1 MSRTVQVKALFL
13 ISLIAG
19 DCISA
24 AASQPA
30 LPLLA
35 AAFAA
40 HSTSAFHHVIDHAD
54 IANIMSVD
62 IDPDAEMTATHKEQL
77 GNHSLASSLA
87 QLLQDGETR
96 GKWSGWHNLFHNKKV
111 EAAVEFVDVTSQ
123 IADNTN
129 NIVGIVAT
137 ASTSAGQAIPV
148 LGLVL
153 GTAAVG
159 KGVYDI
165 KKLEQAMKQ
174 SKKDKKKWRKTRVQ
188 KCQIWNEKKNV
199 FIAVA
204 STATAGTA
212 AVAAFSAPATFGASL
227 AVPAAM
233 AGGALMV
240 VSVGNLIY
248 NKKYS
253 CRKLQANVLQE
264 LKALKANTLMM
275 KLEAVRLAKEIL
287 MLKEE
292 AADEVFEDPDEM
304 PELLKESQRKA
315 KKATKKA
322 KERQQKAAKQLHDMA
337 VAAQAE
343 GDDLLSSA
351 LNVAT
356 HENPGGKPSPLR
368 RQKAMAK
375 LQEDTEDIIM
385 KGFAEK
391 MEVAWTDLAKKL
403 EDPDETPS
411 PLRRQKAMAKLEGGT
426 AFNGVYAASMSD
438 IDM

>member
-40 HSTSAFHHVIDHAD
+40 HSTSAFHHVMHDHAD

-62 IDPDAEMTATHKEQL
+62 IDPDAGMTATHKEQL

-96 GKWSGWHNLFHNKKV
+96 GKWSGWHNLFHNNKV
-111 EAAVEFVDVTSQ
+111 EAAVDFVDVSAQ
-123 IADNTN
+123 ITNNTN
-129 NIVGIVAT
+129 NILGIVAT
-137 ASTSAGQAIPV
+137 ASTTTGQVIPV

-153 GTAAVG
+153 GTATIG

-174 SKKDKKKWRKTRVQ
+174 SKKDQKKWRKTRVQ

-233 AGGALMV
+233 AGGALLV
-240 VSVGNLIY
+240 VTVGNLIY

-253 CRKLQANVLQE
+253 CKKLQANVLQE
-264 LKALKANTLMM
+264 LKAIKANTLMM

-292 AADEVFEDPDEM
+292 AADPDEM
-304 PELLKESQRKA
+304 PELERHPNA
-315 KKATKKA
+315 NKKA

-426 AFNGVYAASMSD
+426 AFNGGKYAASMSD